1 MMTRNPG
8 FDMVLTVL
16 VLCLFWM
23 SPAAYAGPSAIVVA
37 EGYSCMGVDKSRRD
51 TEKEAKADARRNAVE
66 NARTLI
72 KSQTQVKDF
81 QIEKDIV
88 EAYAQ
93 ANVTILEELKEGAG
107 WHRDATSGD
116 CYRYRIKAEVVPDEQ
131 AMERIAEKSGIADD
145 PAAPLHVRIWTDKKE
160 YRKGDD
166 IRIYLKGNRPF
177 YARVLYKDAAGG
189 ITQILPNPY
198 RQENYFQGGVV
209 FELPEGSKDR
219 YRLEVAPP
227 FGGEEVIVHAST
239 APLGV
244 LDIEAT
250 GAVYGVKTQSRDM
263 GIKSRGVQIV
273 VGGPSA
279 PGVKPQ
285 GAEFVESRAALQTGK

>member
-1 MMTRNPG
+1 MARYPG
-8 FDMVLTVL
+8 FYTILAVL
-16 VLCLFWM
+16 VLSLCWM
-23 SPAAYAGPSAIVVA
+23 IPGAQAGPSAIVVA

-81 QIEKDIV
+81 QLEKDIV

-93 ANVTILEELKEGAG
+93 ASVTILEEIKDGTG
-107 WHRDATSGD
+107 WFKDATSGD

-145 PAAPLHVRIWTDKKE
+145 PAAPLHVRIWTDRKE

-189 ITQILPNPY
+189 LIQILPNPY
-198 RQENYFQGGVV
+198 RQENYFPGGVV
-209 FELPEGSKDR
+209 FELPEGNKDR

-239 APLGV
+239 SPLGD
-244 LDIEAT
+244 LDVEAT
-250 GAVYGVKTQSRDM
+250 GAVYGVKTTHRDM

-273 VGGPSA
+273 VGPSA
-279 PGVKPQ
+279 SGVKPQ
-285 GAEFVESRAALQTGK
+285 GAEFVESRASLQTGE